1 MRSRQFGRNVRSHL
15 FSPSR
20 RRFLHFSAAAISTVA
35 LANCQRQQAGAPEAE
50 ADSQAGSASTD
61 EPLYI
66 YTWADYSDEE
76 VYQRFTE
83 RTGIQVVADVYDSNE
98 TMLAK
103 MQAGGG
109 KQYSVLYPSD
119 YMVQQMIELNLL
131 SEVDKSQL
139 TGLDNLRDR
148 WQSPPYDPDNQHSIP
163 VSWGTTGLIYDTTVI
178 NPGPTDLDYLWDNQS
193 RLSGR
198 ITLLEDVRETMG
210 AVLKSLGYSYNATD
224 PQQIEAAYNRLR
236 ELKPAIAAFQ
246 SFGWEDRL
254 VAGDLLMSMTY
265 SIVGNALPV
274 DNPNLRYIIPE
285 GGSSVWTDTMV
296 IPQGAPNPAAAYA
309 WINFMMEPEN
319 AAFAVEK
326 LRFATP
332 NESAFSLLSNE
343 VKESETLFPSDDVLA
358 KCESIG
364 PLDETTTELYDK
376 YWTELAS
383 I

>member
-50 ADSQAGSASTD
+50 ADSQASSAGTD

-119 YMVQQMIELNLL
+119 YMVQQMLELNLL

-296 IPQGAPNPAAAYA
+296 IPQGAPNPTAAYA

-358 KCESIG
+358 KCESIA
-364 PLDETTTELYDK
+364 PLDEATTELYDK